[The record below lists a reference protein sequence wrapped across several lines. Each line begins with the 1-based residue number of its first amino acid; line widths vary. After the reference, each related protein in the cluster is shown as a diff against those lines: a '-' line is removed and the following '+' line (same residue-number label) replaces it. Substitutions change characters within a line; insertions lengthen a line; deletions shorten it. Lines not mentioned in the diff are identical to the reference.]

1 MSDEKS
7 IKPPTDTPKPTD
19 STPIPPVTKKEPWAP
34 LPPGQ
39 AGNPMKYVPIPKDQ
53 QKKRGP
59 APRKGVYADAREK
72 VKAKKKGLR
81 TLPSLDLTRKKHTEI
96 FSTIEQIEQ
105 AANDYRDKCQE
116 SGDLPTIN
124 GFCLSCGCG
133 GSLLAGYIDGPNKDL
148 AQAAQAIADW
158 IIEQMDQ
165 TTFRGNCAVAYAQH
179 MGVNQHNRVNSRTY
193 SESTSKREITGEYT
207 LSSIIDKAD
216 TGGLPAPPGTV
227 KRLQGSKVAGQQ
239 DTQGNT
245 QDRQQV
251 IEMAPVKCT
260 KGQSRPGSKAAARS
274 VGKGKAKS

>member
-1 MSDEKS
+1 MSDTRPKTTKAS
-7 IKPPTDTPKPTD
+7 PAPATPH
-19 STPIPPVTKKEPWAP
+19 KKETYPP
-34 LPPGQ
+34 LTPGQ
-39 AGNPMKYVPIPKDQ
+39 PGNPRNYVPVKVDGRKNPRKKEAIAVREK
-53 QKKRGP
+53 KILKRGKP
-59 APRKGVYADAREK
+59 
-72 VKAKKKGLR
+72 R
-81 TLPSLDLTRKKHTEI
+81 TLPPLDLTRKEYTEV

-105 AANDYRDKCQE
+105 AANDYRDICQE

-133 GSLLAGYIDGPNKDL
+133 GSLLAGYIDGSDKDL
-148 AQAAQAIADW
+148 AQAAQAVADW

-227 KRLQGSKVAGQQ
+227 KRLPGSKVSGQH

-251 IEMAPVKCT
+251 IEMAPVIDT

-274 VGKGKAKS
+274 AGKGMAES